1 MVNRVDGRQ
10 AMAEGRRLR
19 LVQVMSLLFTSGTLV
34 CCVLPATLVLLGA
47 GSVMASLVSAV
58 PGLVL
63 ISAHK
68 PLVFTLAGFGLLLGG
83 FALWRQAKYGSCPVD
98 PDRRRACLR
107 LQQQARVLF
116 GFSLIGYLVAVVVT
130 FVLPVLLPLLG

>member
-1 MVNRVDGRQ
+1 MALRIDGRQ

-19 LVQVMSLLFTSGTLV
+19 LIQALSVLFTSGTLV

-58 PGLVL
+58 PALVVL
-63 ISAHK
+63 SHHK
-68 PLVFTLAGFGLLLGG
+68 PLVFGLAGAGLLIAGVS
-83 FALWRQAKYGSCPVD
+83 LWRQAVAGSCPID

-107 LQQQARVLF
+107 LQRQARLLF
-116 GFSLIGYLVAVVVT
+116 GVSLLGYSVALVVT
-130 FVLPVLLPLLG
+130 FLLPALL

>member
-1 MVNRVDGRQ
+1 MVLTFNGRQ

-19 LVQVMSLLFTSGTLV
+19 LVQLLSLVFTSGTLV
-34 CCVLPATLVLLGA
+34 CCVLPATLVLLGF

-68 PLVFTLAGFGLLLGG
+68 TLVFSLAGAGLLLGG
-83 FALWRQAKYGSCPVD
+83 FALWRQATRGSCPVD

-107 LQQQARVLF
+107 LQRQARALF
-116 GFSLIGYLVAVVVT
+116 SVSLLGYAVALVVT
-130 FVLPVLLPLLG
+130 FLLPLLG

>member
-1 MVNRVDGRQ
+1 MQTRADGRQ

-19 LVQVMSLLFTSGTLV
+19 SVQVLSLLFTSDTLV
-34 CCVLPATLVLLGA
+34 CCVLPAALVLLGA
-47 GSVMASLVSAV
+47 GSVMASLISAV

-68 PLVFTLAGFGLLLGG
+68 PLVFGLAGVGLLLGG
-83 FALWRQAKYGSCPVD
+83 FALWRQATTGSCPID
-98 PDRRRACLR
+98 PDRRRACLK

-116 GFSLIGYLVAVVVT
+116 SVSLLGYAVALVVT
-130 FVLPVLLPLLG
+130 FILPLFI